1 MINFAIIGCGR
12 IANRHAGHI
21 LKINLIASLDIDEI
35 KVKEFGENTDANLS
49 QNKSIFRLYKR

>member
-21 LKINLIASLDIDEI
+21 LKRGNLIASLDIDEI
-35 KVKEFGENTDANLS
+35 KVKEFENTDANLS
-49 QNKSIFRLYKR
+49 PK